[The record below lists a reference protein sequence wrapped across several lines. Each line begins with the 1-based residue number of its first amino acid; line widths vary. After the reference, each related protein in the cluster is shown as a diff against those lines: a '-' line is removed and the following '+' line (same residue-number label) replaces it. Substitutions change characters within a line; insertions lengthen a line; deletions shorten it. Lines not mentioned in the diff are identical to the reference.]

1 MGGGRGLGVTSGEV
15 FTIVGIGL
23 AMIGLGVEEAKDSV
37 ELEVDEGDGT
47 SMEKADWARV
57 ERL

>member
-47 SMEKADWARV
+47 SMEKAD
-57 ERL
+57 

>member
-1 MGGGRGLGVTSGEV
+1 M
-15 FTIVGIGL
+15 FTVAGIGL

-37 ELEVDEGDGT
+37 ELGVDEGDGT
-47 SMEKADWARV
+47 SMDEADWARV